1 MMSELIVPLS
11 LAVSLVLVAAILCG
25 AGLAAWRGWLELKR
39 MELQAGRRAP
49 VADRVEPVEADT
61 GALIELAAVKE
72 RLRRL
77 EAIASGVEL

>member
-1 MMSELIVPLS
+1 MSELVAPLIWG
-11 LAVSLVLVAAILCG
+11 VSLVLVTAILCG
-25 AGLAAWRGWLELKR
+25 AGLSAWRGWLELKR
-39 MELQAGRRAP
+39 LQLGRGASGRP
-49 VADRVEPVEADT
+49 VADHDIEPDT

>member
-1 MMSELIVPLS
+1 MSELIVPLS
-11 LAVSLVLVAAILCG
+11 LAVSFVLVAAILCG

-39 MELQAGRRAP
+39 MELQAGRRTP

>member
-1 MMSELIVPLS
+1 MSELIVPLS

-49 VADRVEPVEADT
+49 VADLLEPVEADT

>member
-1 MMSELIVPLS
+1 MSELIAPLS
-11 LAVSLVLVAAILCG
+11 LAVSLVLVTALLCG

-39 MELQAGRRAP
+39 MELQAGRHTP
-49 VADRVEPVEADT
+49 VADMVEATETDT